1 MSQRISAVRACLHG
15 VGAPQLLEVTRF
27 GEVTGLPVPA
37 PACAYNPSFSGESG
51 RGLTAK
57 TSRFFGMAGS

>member
-27 GEVTGLPVPA
+27 GEVTGLPVLIMLH
-37 PACAYNPSFSGESG
+37 FQVRVEED
-51 RGLTAK
+51 
-57 TSRFFGMAGS
+57 